1 MPCPPRARSVA
12 HMAPCIAD
20 RGHLPPR
27 PPFCSACV
35 CARPYVDI
43 YARPRRRCRARGSSS
58 IDHAVCARHVP
69 RRLTMYAC
77 AWSHGDRITRMRT
90 LLYVRVMWPKPYW
103 SPRIQLFIIQMG
115 RTKPWAY
122 LDRLFSK
129 NMAMERS

>member
-90 LLYVRVMWPKPYW
+90 LLYVRAMLPKPYLEFSYSSFKW
-103 SPRIQLFIIQMG
+103 GGLNRGPIWIGFFLRRLLW
-115 RTKPWAY
+115 REA
-122 LDRLFSK
+122 DR
-129 NMAMERS
+129 